1 MAITT
6 SNMGLTAWSSLTD
19 NFNHT
24 QLSNNFLAIDAH
36 DHTTDHGVQ
45 IPSGGLAALAVSTA
59 KLQDAAVTSGKL
71 ASPAVATDNLT
82 DLNVTGAKLANATV
96 TYDKIAALP
105 GARVYS
111 SAAFSVPN
119 TTLTAVSFNTARFN
133 NSTTWAGGSP
143 TRLTA
148 AATGVYMV
156 TGHVHWASSA
166 AGTYRHLSV
175 RLNGSNRVAGQ
186 DRAGTTMTFRHSHVA
201 TIYRL
206 SAGDY
211 VELCVQ
217 QDSGGALNL
226 ESVENASPEFA
237 MMWLSL

>member
-1 MAITT
+1 MITT

-24 QLSNNFLAIDAH
+24 QLANNFIAIDAH
-36 DHTTDHGVQ
+36 DHTTSHGVQ
-45 IPSGGLAALAVSTA
+45 IPAGGLAALAVSTA
-59 KLQDAAVTSGKL
+59 KLQDGAVTSAKL
-71 ASPAVATDNLT
+71 ASPSVATANLT

-96 TYDKIAALP
+96 TYDKIGALP

-111 SAAFSVPN
+111 SSAFSVPN
-119 TTLTAVSFNTARFN
+119 ATLTAVSFNTSRFN
-133 NSTTWAGGSP
+133 NSATWAVGNP

-148 AATGVYMV
+148 AATGVYMI
-156 TGHVHWASSA
+156 TGHAHWASSA
-166 AGTYRHLSV
+166 AGSYRHLTV
-175 RLNGSNRVAGQ
+175 RLNGSSRITGQ
-186 DRAGTTMTFRHSHVA
+186 DRAGTVMPFRHSHVA
-201 TIYRL
+201 AIYRL